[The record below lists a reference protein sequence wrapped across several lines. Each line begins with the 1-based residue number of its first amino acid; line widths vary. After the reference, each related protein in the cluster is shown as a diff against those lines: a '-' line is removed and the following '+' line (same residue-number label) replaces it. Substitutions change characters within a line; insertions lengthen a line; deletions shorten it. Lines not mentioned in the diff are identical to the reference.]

1 MSYPDIIWVYF
12 DKLWM
17 WKLLISDDKC
27 QLIKPKSLFY
37 PKRYDE
43 CLLLHSD
50 VDYADSKDRF

>member
-43 CLLLHSD
+43 CLALHPD
-50 VDYADSKDRF
+50 ADYSDSKDRF